1 MKVQLTFPRG
11 GRGTTVVVDE
21 VLMENLILCLSV
33 GKTTFYFCINIP
45 RKFAKSLSNTS
56 PTANAVPPLP
66 LESVKGSLRSRGGKW
81 VSCAEGIL
89 CGFCSNTSPVS
100 KLCLEVPPVS
110 LESVKGSLR
119 SRGGD

>member
-1 MKVQLTFPRG
+1 MKAQLTFPRG

-45 RKFAKSLSNTS
+45 RKFAKSLSNT
-56 PTANAVPPLP
+56 LP
-66 LESVKGSLRSRGGKW
+66 
-81 VSCAEGIL
+81 I
-89 CGFCSNTSPVS
+89 S

-110 LESVKGSLR
+110 LRLGHA
-119 SRGGD
+119 RGLTAV

>member
-1 MKVQLTFPRG
+1 MKVQLAFPRG

-66 LESVKGSLRSRGGKW
+66 LESVKGSLRSR
-81 VSCAEGIL
+81 EG
-89 CGFCSNTSPVS
+89 
-100 KLCLEVPPVS
+100 
-110 LESVKGSLR
+110 
-119 SRGGD
+119 D